1 MPRSIAD
8 TTLASTVTV
17 EAVSQDACDTLH
29 VVTTSGFPQPGTRVS
44 GIDPEKKGN
53 IADEIIYE
61 TQSRSKLTE
70 SDTEVLEGRKLTLRP
85 DESQEDDAEAEAIAR
100 LLFPDLPSHG
110 PPSFLSAV
118 KALFFRTTAF
128 FLSLSFL
135 GFLLIASI
143 VTKIPR
149 SLAKKLL
156 YSLTLRDTN
165 KLRPHYEEERR
176 RAEVRRQK
184 QKEWEHRHSAAK
196 IGGDLEGAAED
207 FIPTEGGKDRIV
219 CDVAYYARRVGLD
232 VDVFLVCTEDGFL
245 IELWHVYDP
254 RDYIFHDAEEEVG
267 DNTRRAK
274 RPRKI
279 FRPDKQKPKFPV
291 LLIHGLL
298 QSSGAYCSNDDDS
311 LAFWLCKSGFDVW
324 LGNNRC
330 GFSPRHASLK
340 YSDPRMWSWTIHHM
354 GLYDL
359 PALTDQVLTETGFHK
374 LGLICHSQGTA
385 QTLIAL
391 SKHQRPELGE
401 KLTVFCALAP
411 AAYAGPLV
419 NRYYF
424 RLMNKL
430 SPFAYQLVFGMHAF
444 IPLMI
449 QMHSLLNPRLYGYLS
464 YTVFSFLFD
473 WSDLRWDRGL
483 RNRLFQFAPVY
494 VSSETMRW
502 WLGKGGFASHGCI
515 LLTKEMVQHEEEAD
529 GIGTEAKIEVST
541 DTADGSTALKR
552 ANGYESSERRRLVP
566 AGSPWYNDQVPPFAI
581 WICGKDQLVD
591 GRRLLRRFEKG
602 REPHVKLIHS
612 KVVEEYE
619 HLDVI
624 WAVDAVE
631 QVFQD
636 MRDVLWKTCY
646 DQEKFRTPAGCD
658 GGSA

>member
-1 MPRSIAD
+1 MPRSTAD

-17 EAVSQDACDTLH
+17 EAVSPDACDTLY

-53 IADEIIYE
+53 IAAEIIYE

-85 DESQEDDAEAEAIAR
+85 DESQEDNAEAEAIAR

-118 KALFFRTTAF
+118 KALFFRITAF
-128 FLSLSFL
+128 FLSFSFL

-143 VTKIPR
+143 VTKIPG

-232 VDVFLVCTEDGFL
+232 VDVFLVRTEDGFL

-254 RDYIFHDAEEEVG
+254 RDYIFHDAEEEVV
-267 DNTRRAK
+267 DNTRHAK

-279 FRPDKQKPKFPV
+279 LRPDKQKPKFPV

-330 GFSPRHASLK
+330 GFSPRHANLK
-340 YSDPRMWSWTIHHM
+340 YSDPRMWSWTIQHM

-359 PALTDQVLTETGFHK
+359 PALTDQVLTETGLHK

-391 SKHQRPELGE
+391 SKNQRPELGE

-419 NRYYF
+419 NRYFF

-449 QMHSLLNPRLYGYLS
+449 QMHSCLNPRLYGWLS

-502 WLGKGGFASHGCI
+502 WLGKGGFASHRCI
-515 LLTKEMVQHEEEAD
+515 LLTNEMVQYEEEAD

-552 ANGYESSERRRLVP
+552 ANGYESSERRKLVL

-624 WAVDAVE
+624 WAIDAVE

-658 GGSA
+658 SGSA

>member
-279 FRPDKQKPKFPV
+279 FRPGKQKPKFPV

-340 YSDPRMWSWTIHHM
+340 YSDPRMWSWTIQHM

-391 SKHQRPELGE
+391 SKNQRPELGE

-411 AAYAGPLV
+411 AAYAGPLI

-449 QMHSLLNPRLYGYLS
+449 QMHSLLNPRLYGCLS

-552 ANGYESSERRRLVP
+552 ANGYESSERRKLVL

>member
-279 FRPDKQKPKFPV
+279 FRPGKQKPKFPV

-340 YSDPRMWSWTIHHM
+340 YSDPRMWSWTIQHM

-391 SKHQRPELGE
+391 SKNQRPELGE

-449 QMHSLLNPRLYGYLS
+449 QMHSLLNPRLYGCLS

-529 GIGTEAKIEVST
+529 GIDTEAKIEVST

-552 ANGYESSERRRLVP
+552 ANGYESSERRKLVL
-566 AGSPWYNDQVPPFAI
+566 AGLPWYNDQVPPFAI

>member
-1 MPRSIAD
+1 MPRLIAD

-44 GIDPEKKGN
+44 GTDPEKKGN

-149 SLAKKLL
+149 SLAKKFL

-254 RDYIFHDAEEEVG
+254 RDYIFHDAEEEVS

-330 GFSPRHASLK
+330 GFSPKHASLK
-340 YSDPRMWSWTIHHM
+340 YSDPRMWSWTIQHM

-391 SKHQRPELGE
+391 SKNQRPELGE

-449 QMHSLLNPRLYGYLS
+449 QMHSLLNPRLYGWLS

-552 ANGYESSERRRLVP
+552 ANGYESSERRKLVL
-566 AGSPWYNDQVPPFAI
+566 AGLPWYNDQVPPFAI

-602 REPHVKLIHS
+602 REPHVKLILS

>member
-17 EAVSQDACDTLH
+17 EAVSQNACDTLH
-29 VVTTSGFPQPGTRVS
+29 AVTRSRFSQPGTRVS
-44 GIDPEKKGN
+44 EIDPEKKGN

-61 TQSRSKLTE
+61 TRYRSKLPE
-70 SDTEVLEGRKLTLRP
+70 SDAGGKRLTLRP

-110 PPSFLSAV
+110 VPSLLSAV
-118 KALFFRTTAF
+118 KSLFFRITAF

-135 GFLLIASI
+135 MFLLIASI

-184 QKEWEHRHSAAK
+184 QKEWEHRNSAAK

-207 FIPTEGGKDRIV
+207 FIPTEGGKDHIV
-219 CDVAYYARRVGLD
+219 CDVAHYARRVGLD
-232 VDVFLVCTEDGFL
+232 VDVFLVRTEDGFL

-254 RDYIFHDAEEEVG
+254 RDYIFHDAQEEVG
-267 DNTRRAK
+267 DKTRHAK
-274 RPRKI
+274 RPRKML
-279 FRPDKQKPKFPV
+279 RPGKQKPKFPV

-330 GFSPRHASLK
+330 GFSPRHVNLK
-340 YSDPRMWSWTIHHM
+340 YSDPRMWSWTIQHM

-359 PALTDQVLTETGFHK
+359 PALTDRVLTETGFHK

-391 SKHQRPELGE
+391 SKNQRPELGE

-430 SPFAYQLVFGMHAF
+430 SPFTYQLVFGMHAF
-444 IPLMI
+444 IPLMM
-449 QMHSLLNPRLYGYLS
+449 QMHSCLNPRLYGWLS

-515 LLTKEMVQHEEEAD
+515 LLTKEMVQYEEEAD
-529 GIGTEAKIEVST
+529 GIGTKTKIEIST
-541 DTADGSTALKR
+541 DNADGSTAPKSKC
-552 ANGYESSERRRLVP
+552 ANGYELSERHNLVL

-658 GGSA
+658 G

>member
-8 TTLASTVTV
+8 TTLASNVTV
-17 EAVSQDACDTLH
+17 EAVSQNACDTLH
-29 VVTTSGFPQPGTRVS
+29 AVTRSRFSQPGTRVS
-44 GIDPEKKGN
+44 EIDPEKKDN

-61 TQSRSKLTE
+61 TRSRSKLPE
-70 SDTEVLEGRKLTLRP
+70 SDAGGKRLTLRP
-85 DESQEDDAEAEAIAR
+85 DESQEDDAEAEAITR

-110 PPSFLSAV
+110 VPSLLSAV
-118 KALFFRTTAF
+118 KSLFFRITAF

-135 GFLLIASI
+135 MFLLIASI

-184 QKEWEHRHSAAK
+184 QKEWEHRNSAAK

-207 FIPTEGGKDRIV
+207 FIPTEGGKDHIV
-219 CDVAYYARRVGLD
+219 CDVAHYARRVGLD
-232 VDVFLVCTEDGFL
+232 VDVFLVRTEDGFL

-254 RDYIFHDAEEEVG
+254 RDYIFHDAQEEVG
-267 DNTRRAK
+267 DKTRCAK
-274 RPRKI
+274 RPRKML
-279 FRPDKQKPKFPV
+279 RPGKQKPKFPV

-330 GFSPRHASLK
+330 GFSPRHANLK
-340 YSDPRMWSWTIHHM
+340 YSDPRMWSWTIQHM

-359 PALTDQVLTETGFHK
+359 PALTDRILTETGFHK

-391 SKHQRPELGE
+391 SKNQRPELGE

-430 SPFAYQLVFGMHAF
+430 SPFTYQLVFGMHAF
-444 IPLMI
+444 IPLMM
-449 QMHSLLNPRLYGYLS
+449 QMHSCLNPRLYGWLS

-515 LLTKEMVQHEEEAD
+515 LLTKEMVQYEEEAD
-529 GIGTEAKIEVST
+529 GIGTETKIEIST
-541 DTADGSTALKR
+541 DNADGSTAPKR
-552 ANGYESSERRRLVP
+552 ANGYESSERHNLVL

-612 KVVEEYE
+612 KIVEEYE

-624 WAVDAVE
+624 WAVDVVE

-636 MRDVLWKTCY
+636 IRDVLWKTCY

-658 GGSA
+658 G

>member
-17 EAVSQDACDTLH
+17 EAVSQNACDTLH
-29 VVTTSGFPQPGTRVS
+29 AVTTSGFSQSGTRVS
-44 GIDPEKKGN
+44 EIDPEKKGK
-53 IADEIIYE
+53 ITDEIIYE
-61 TQSRSKLTE
+61 TQSRSKLPE
-70 SDTEVLEGRKLTLRP
+70 PDAGGKRLTLCP
-85 DESQEDDAEAEAIAR
+85 EESQKDDAEAEAEAIAR

-110 PPSFLSAV
+110 VPSLLSAV
-118 KALFFRTTAF
+118 KSLFFRITAF

-135 GFLLIASI
+135 VFLLIASI

-184 QKEWEHRHSAAK
+184 QKEWEHRNSAAK

-207 FIPTEGGKDRIV
+207 FIPTEGGKDHIV
-219 CDVAYYARRVGLD
+219 CDVAHYARRVGLD
-232 VDVFLVCTEDGFL
+232 VDVFLVRTEDGFL

-254 RDYIFHDAEEEVG
+254 RDYIFHDAQEEVG
-267 DNTRRAK
+267 DKTRRAK
-274 RPRKI
+274 RPRKML
-279 FRPDKQKPKFPV
+279 RPGKQKPKFPV

-330 GFSPRHASLK
+330 GFSPRHANLK
-340 YSDPRMWSWTIHHM
+340 YSDPRMWSWTIQHM

-359 PALTDQVLTETGFHK
+359 PALTDRVLTETGFHK

-391 SKHQRPELGE
+391 SKNQRPELGE

-430 SPFAYQLVFGMHAF
+430 SPFTYQLVFGMHAF
-444 IPLMI
+444 IPLMM
-449 QMHSLLNPRLYGYLS
+449 QMHSCLNPRLYGWLS

-515 LLTKEMVQHEEEAD
+515 LLTKEMVQYEEEAD
-529 GIGTEAKIEVST
+529 GIGTETKIEVST
-541 DTADGSTALKR
+541 DNADGSTASKR
-552 ANGYESSERRRLVP
+552 ANGYESSERRNLVL

-658 GGSA
+658 G

>member
-1 MPRSIAD
+1 MPRSTAD
-8 TTLASTVTV
+8 TTVASTVTV
-17 EAVSQDACDTLH
+17 EAVSQNTCDTH
-29 VVTTSGFPQPGTRVS
+29 HAVTTSGLTQPGTRVS
-44 GIDPEKKGN
+44 EIDPEKKVN
-53 IADEIIYE
+53 IADEITYE
-61 TQSRSKLTE
+61 TKPRSKLPD
-70 SDTEVLEGRKLTLRP
+70 SDAEGKKSTLRP
-85 DESQEDDAEAEAIAR
+85 DESQENDAEAEAIAR

-110 PPSFLSAV
+110 PPSLLSAV
-118 KALFFRTTAF
+118 KALFFRITAF

-135 GFLLIASI
+135 GFLLIASF

-149 SLAKKLL
+149 PLAKKLL
-156 YSLTLRDTN
+156 YSLTLKDT
-165 KLRPHYEEERR
+165 KTLRPHYEEERR
-176 RAEVRRQK
+176 RAEARRQK
-184 QKEWEHRHSAAK
+184 QKEWEHRNSAAR

-207 FIPTEGGKDRIV
+207 FIPTAGGKDHIV
-219 CDVAYYARRVGLD
+219 CDVAHYARRVGLD
-232 VDVFLVCTEDGFL
+232 IDFFLVRTEDGFL

-254 RDYIFHDAEEEVG
+254 RDYIFHDAEEEEAS
-267 DNTRRAK
+267 DKTRRAK

-279 FRPDKQKPKFPV
+279 LRPNKQKPKFPV

-330 GFSPRHASLK
+330 GLSPRHASLK
-340 YSDPRMWSWTIHHM
+340 YSDPRMWSWTIQHM

-359 PALTDQVLTETGFHK
+359 PALTDQVLTETGSHK

-391 SKHQRPELGE
+391 SKNQRPELGE

-430 SPFAYQLVFGMHAF
+430 SPFAYYLVFGMHAF
-444 IPLMI
+444 IPLMM
-449 QMHSLLNPRLYGYLS
+449 QMHSSLNPRLYGWLS

-515 LLTKEMVQHEEEAD
+515 LLTKEMAQYEEEAD
-529 GIGTEAKIEVST
+529 GIGTDTNIEIST
-541 DTADGSTALKR
+541 DTAPKC
-552 ANGYESSERRRLVP
+552 ANRYESSERRNLVL
-566 AGSPWYNDQVPPFAI
+566 AGSPWYNDQVPPFAM

-602 REPHVKLIHS
+602 REPHVKLIYS

-646 DQEKFRTPAGCD
+646 DQKKFRTPASCD
-658 GGSA
+658 GGFV

>member
-17 EAVSQDACDTLH
+17 EAVSQNACDTLH
-29 VVTTSGFPQPGTRVS
+29 AVTTSGFSQPGTRVS
-44 GIDPEKKGN
+44 EIDPEKKGKITN
-53 IADEIIYE
+53 GIIYE
-61 TQSRSKLTE
+61 TQSRSKLPE
-70 SDTEVLEGRKLTLRP
+70 PDAGGKRLTLRP
-85 DESQEDDAEAEAIAR
+85 DESQKDDAEAEAEAIAR

-110 PPSFLSAV
+110 VPSLLSAV
-118 KALFFRTTAF
+118 KSLFFRITAF

-135 GFLLIASI
+135 VFLLIASI

-184 QKEWEHRHSAAK
+184 QKEWEHRNSAAK

-207 FIPTEGGKDRIV
+207 FIPTEGGKDHIV
-219 CDVAYYARRVGLD
+219 CDVAHYARRVGLD
-232 VDVFLVCTEDGFL
+232 VDVFLVRTEDGFL

-254 RDYIFHDAEEEVG
+254 RDYIFHDAQEEVG
-267 DNTRRAK
+267 DKTRRAK
-274 RPRKI
+274 RPRKML
-279 FRPDKQKPKFPV
+279 RPGKQKPKFPV

-330 GFSPRHASLK
+330 GFSPRHANLK
-340 YSDPRMWSWTIHHM
+340 YSDPRMWSWTIQHM

-359 PALTDQVLTETGFHK
+359 PALTDRVLTETGFHK

-391 SKHQRPELGE
+391 SKNQRPELGE

-430 SPFAYQLVFGMHAF
+430 SPFTYQLVFGMHAF
-444 IPLMI
+444 IPLMM
-449 QMHSLLNPRLYGYLS
+449 QMHSCLNPRLYGWLS

-515 LLTKEMVQHEEEAD
+515 LLTKEMVQYEEEAD
-529 GIGTEAKIEVST
+529 GIGTETKIEVST
-541 DTADGSTALKR
+541 DNADGSTAPKR
-552 ANGYESSERRRLVP
+552 ANGYESSERRNLVL

-658 GGSA
+658 G

>member
-1 MPRSIAD
+1 M
-8 TTLASTVTV
+8 
-17 EAVSQDACDTLH
+17 
-29 VVTTSGFPQPGTRVS
+29 
-44 GIDPEKKGN
+44 
-53 IADEIIYE
+53 YE
-61 TQSRSKLTE
+61 TQSRSKLPE
-70 SDTEVLEGRKLTLRP
+70 SDAEGKGFTLRP
-85 DESQEDDAEAEAIAR
+85 DESQEGDAEAEAIAR

-110 PPSFLSAV
+110 PPSLLSAV
-118 KALFFRTTAF
+118 NALFFRITAF

-143 VTKIPR
+143 VTKILR
-149 SLAKKLL
+149 SLEKKLL
-156 YSLTLRDTN
+156 YFLTPRDTN

-184 QKEWEHRHSAAK
+184 QKEWEHRNSAAK

-207 FIPTEGGKDRIV
+207 FIPTEGGKDPIV
-219 CDVAYYARRVGLD
+219 CDVAHYARRVGLD
-232 VDVFLVCTEDGFL
+232 VDVFLVRTEDAFL
-245 IELWHVYDP
+245 IELWHVYNP
-254 RDYIFHDAEEEVG
+254 RDYIFRDAQEEVG

-274 RPRKI
+274 RPRKTL
-279 FRPDKQKPKFPV
+279 RPGKQKPKFPV

-330 GFSPRHASLK
+330 GLSPRHASLK
-340 YSDPRMWSWTIHHM
+340 YSDPRMWSWTIQHM

-359 PALTDQVLTETGFHK
+359 PALTDQVLMETGVHK

-391 SKHQRPELGE
+391 SKNQRPELGE

-424 RLMNKL
+424 RLINKL

-449 QMHSLLNPRLYGYLS
+449 QMHSCLNPRLYGWLS

-473 WSDLRWDRGL
+473 WSDLRWDREL

-515 LLTKEMVQHEEEAD
+515 LLTKEMVQYEEEAD
-529 GIGTEAKIEVST
+529 GIGTEANIEVST
-541 DTADGSTALKR
+541 DTADGSAAPKC
-552 ANGYESSERRRLVP
+552 ANGYESSERRNLVL
-566 AGSPWYNDQVPPFAI
+566 AGSPWYNHQVPPFAI

-602 REPHVKLIHS
+602 REPHVKLIYS
-612 KVVEEYE
+612 KVVKEYE

-636 MRDVLWKTCY
+636 MRDVLWTTCY

-658 GGSA
+658 GGIRLDL

>member
-279 FRPDKQKPKFPV
+279 FRPGKQKPKFPV

-330 GFSPRHASLK
+330 GFSPKHASLK
-340 YSDPRMWSWTIHHM
+340 YSDPRMWSWTIQHM

-391 SKHQRPELGE
+391 SKNQRPELGE

-449 QMHSLLNPRLYGYLS
+449 QMHSLLNPRLYGCLS

-515 LLTKEMVQHEEEAD
+515 LLTKEMVQYEEEAD
-529 GIGTEAKIEVST
+529 GIDTEAKIEVST

-552 ANGYESSERRRLVP
+552 ANGYESFERRKLVL

>member
-1 MPRSIAD
+1 MPRPIAD

-17 EAVSQDACDTLH
+17 EAVSQNACDTLH
-29 VVTTSGFPQPGTRVS
+29 AVTRSRFSQPGTRVS
-44 GIDPEKKGN
+44 EIDTEKKYN

-61 TQSRSKLTE
+61 TRSRSKLPE
-70 SDTEVLEGRKLTLRP
+70 SDAGGKRLTLRP
-85 DESQEDDAEAEAIAR
+85 DECQEDDAEAEAIAR

-110 PPSFLSAV
+110 VPSLLSAV
-118 KALFFRTTAF
+118 KSLFFRITAF

-135 GFLLIASI
+135 MFLLIASI
-143 VTKIPR
+143 VTKISR

-184 QKEWEHRHSAAK
+184 QKEWEHRNSAAK

-207 FIPTEGGKDRIV
+207 FTPTEGGKDHIV
-219 CDVAYYARRVGLD
+219 CDVAHYARRVGLD
-232 VDVFLVCTEDGFL
+232 VDVFLVRTEDGFL

-254 RDYIFHDAEEEVG
+254 RDYIFHDAQEEVG
-267 DNTRRAK
+267 DKTRRAK
-274 RPRKI
+274 RPRKML
-279 FRPDKQKPKFPV
+279 RPGKQKPKFPV

-330 GFSPRHASLK
+330 GFSPRHANLK
-340 YSDPRMWSWTIHHM
+340 YSDPRMWSWTIQHM

-359 PALTDQVLTETGFHK
+359 PALTDRVLTETGFHK

-391 SKHQRPELGE
+391 SKNQRPELGE
-401 KLTVFCALAP
+401 KLTIFCALAP

-430 SPFAYQLVFGMHAF
+430 SPFTYQLVFGMHAF
-444 IPLMI
+444 IPLMM
-449 QMHSLLNPRLYGYLS
+449 QMHSCLNPRLYGWLS

-515 LLTKEMVQHEEEAD
+515 LLTKEMVQYEEEAD
-529 GIGTEAKIEVST
+529 GIGTETKIEIST
-541 DTADGSTALKR
+541 DNADGSTAPKSKC
-552 ANGYESSERRRLVP
+552 ANGYESSERHNLVL

-624 WAVDAVE
+624 WAVDVVE

-658 GGSA
+658 G

>member
-17 EAVSQDACDTLH
+17 EAVSQNACDTLH
-29 VVTTSGFPQPGTRVS
+29 AVTRSRFSQPGTRVS
-44 GIDPEKKGN
+44 EIDPEKKGN

-61 TQSRSKLTE
+61 TRSRSKLPE
-70 SDTEVLEGRKLTLRP
+70 SDAGGKRLTLRP

-110 PPSFLSAV
+110 VPSLLSAV
-118 KALFFRTTAF
+118 KSLFFRITAF

-135 GFLLIASI
+135 MFLLIASI

-184 QKEWEHRHSAAK
+184 QKEWEHRNSAAK

-207 FIPTEGGKDRIV
+207 FIPTEGGKDHIV
-219 CDVAYYARRVGLD
+219 CDVAHYARRVGLD
-232 VDVFLVCTEDGFL
+232 VDVFLVRTEDGFL

-254 RDYIFHDAEEEVG
+254 RDYIFHDAQEEAG
-267 DNTRRAK
+267 DKTRHAK
-274 RPRKI
+274 RPRKML
-279 FRPDKQKPKFPV
+279 RPGKQKPKFPV

-330 GFSPRHASLK
+330 GFSPRHANLK
-340 YSDPRMWSWTIHHM
+340 YSDPRMWSWTIQHM

-359 PALTDQVLTETGFHK
+359 PALTDRVLTETGFHK

-391 SKHQRPELGE
+391 SKNQRPELGE

-430 SPFAYQLVFGMHAF
+430 SPFTYQLVFGMHAF
-444 IPLMI
+444 IPLMM
-449 QMHSLLNPRLYGYLS
+449 QMHSCLNPRLYGWLS

-515 LLTKEMVQHEEEAD
+515 LLTKEMVQYEEEAD
-529 GIGTEAKIEVST
+529 GIGTETKIEIST
-541 DTADGSTALKR
+541 DNADGSTAPKSKC
-552 ANGYESSERRRLVP
+552 ANGYESSERHNLVL

-624 WAVDAVE
+624 WAVDVVD

-658 GGSA
+658 G